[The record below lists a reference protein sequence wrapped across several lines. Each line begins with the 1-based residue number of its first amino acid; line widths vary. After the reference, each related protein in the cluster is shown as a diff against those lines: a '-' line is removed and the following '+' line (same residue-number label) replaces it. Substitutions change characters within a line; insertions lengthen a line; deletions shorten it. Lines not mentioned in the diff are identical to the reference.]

1 MKALGGILGLV
12 LALAVG
18 YYVYTASL
26 PTERA
31 VSPKRQIDSVGV
43 KSDLLSIAQA
53 ERLYLASHGSYAPIE
68 ELERSGAISFSPAS
82 HRGYAYSSAIE
93 GALHFRI
100 TARPVD
106 PARADWPTLSID
118 ETMQLS
124 PQ

>member
-31 VSPKRQIDSVGV
+31 ASPKRQIDSVGV

-68 ELERSGAISFSPAS
+68 ELERSGAISFSPSS
-82 HRGYAYSSAIE
+82 HRGYTYSSATD

-100 TARPVD
+100 TARPLD